1 MSSQYSASTLDV
13 NVSYNGAIIPT
24 EIDNIVWNGDNFTGQ
39 IDGISISGVDNNG
52 QIVGSGTYMGQNFS
66 ASGFVSGCK

>member
-24 EIDNIVWNGDNFTGQ
+24 EIYNIVWNGDNFTGQ

-52 QIVGSGTYMGQNFS
+52 QIAGSGTYMGQNIS
-66 ASGFVSGCK
+66 ASGVVSGWN

>member
-39 IDGISISGVDNNG
+39 IDGISISGVDNNS
-52 QIVGSGTYMGQNFS
+52 QIVGSGTYMGQNIS
-66 ASGFVSGCK
+66 ASGVVSGWN